1 MGLDEYSMSA
11 GSILPARQQLSR
23 LSVEDAAK
31 QIDTIFQLS
40 TSAQVEAFVKEWL
53 ERV

>member
-1 MGLDEYSMSA
+1 MNA

-31 QIDTIFQLS
+31 QIDTIFQMS